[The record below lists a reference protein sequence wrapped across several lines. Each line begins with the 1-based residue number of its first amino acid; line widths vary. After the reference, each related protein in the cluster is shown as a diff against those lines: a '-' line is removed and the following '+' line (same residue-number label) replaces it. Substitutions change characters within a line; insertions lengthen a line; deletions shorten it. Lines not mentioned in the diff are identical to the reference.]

1 MSSDCSWKCQWTG
14 HTWWWWVA
22 RSREKG
28 RHAQN
33 NACQNLPG
41 DNEVSS
47 RDVYPQ
53 IVETSRVCR
62 ATVVMTSKV
71 EPCHV
76 EPCRPATRSCKLFCT
91 QLAASVDLSIL
102 VLCGHISAVR
112 RQCAQHYSGSVVAE
126 TLSIHWYHTEGCCN
140 NPNGMSLLKLLLQ
153 YSLALLQLRKNVQVR
168 KGSQGTL
175 RVLNDYTSS
184 YRILLD
190 TVSKPTLYI
199 SRLKSI
205 AIEAYKCYVNE
216 NPGYI
221 NIMLDPLNKPY
232 DLRGSSRAE
241 QSNVNTTSCGLNTF
255 TYQAAKLW
263 NILPSHIKEADSIYE
278 FKSLLSKCNGPECH
292 CDCCD
297 LCNTYNVQMVSYWQF
312 LNLHFSL
319 FSNAVW
325 IECLYGHFLLCDMYR
340 FYGFYIDG

>member
-1 MSSDCSWKCQWTG
+1 MNMRYWTDVSSDCSWKCQWTG

-76 EPCRPATRSCKLFCT
+76 EPCRPAARSCNLFCT

-140 NPNGMSLLKLLLQ
+140 NPNGMSLLNLSFFQ
-153 YSLALLQLRKNVQVR
+153 SWVC
-168 KGSQGTL
+168 QGTFEF
-175 RVLNDYTSS
+175 
-184 YRILLD
+184 YRW
-190 TVSKPTLYI
+190 
-199 SRLKSI
+199 
-205 AIEAYKCYVNE
+205 
-216 NPGYI
+216 
-221 NIMLDPLNKPY
+221 
-232 DLRGSSRAE
+232 
-241 QSNVNTTSCGLNTF
+241 NT
-255 TYQAAKLW
+255 
-263 NILPSHIKEADSIYE
+263 ADS
-278 FKSLLSKCNGPECH
+278 
-292 CDCCD
+292 
-297 LCNTYNVQMVSYWQF
+297 
-312 LNLHFSL
+312 
-319 FSNAVW
+319 
-325 IECLYGHFLLCDMYR
+325 
-340 FYGFYIDG
+340 